1 MVRALGVDRR
11 LKRLLFEWGRD
22 EMELTREGR
31 EFFRAWVELEHAVEA
46 LEAARDHL
54 AAALSRRDELCRRVD
69 EVADEVR
76 DLIEE
81 LRRVG
86 DENEDE
92 FFEDWWEEDYSE
104 PITPEAEWGE
114 YDDLE
119 IELEDWEDDE
129 GWWE

>member
-11 LKRLLFEWGRD
+11 LKRLLFEWGHD
-22 EMELTREGR
+22 ELELTREGR
-31 EFFRAWVELEHAVEA
+31 EFFKAWIELEHAVEA

-92 FFEDWWEEDYSE
+92 FFEDWWEEDE
-104 PITPEAEWGE
+104 E
-114 YDDLE
+114 DDLDL
-119 IELEDWEDDE
+119 LEDECWEDELDE
-129 GWWE
+129 GWEEW